1 MTNSLPSLREA
12 RHIVGLALPLS
23 LVQLAQ
29 VAISTT
35 DIVMLGWLGGEA
47 LAGGALGFF
56 AFNLLRTM
64 GFGLIVGTS
73 NLVAADQ
80 RESVA
85 SAHLLAALIVASGAA
100 MLAAGCFV
108 LGGGML
114 GQLGQDPAV
123 AAIAAHYL
131 ILVAPGIFPLFW
143 FYAYRGVV
151 VGRRKTN
158 SLLVITLAT
167 IVINAAFDYGFIY
180 GAFGL
185 PRLGAAGVAASS
197 SIAYLAQFGAI
208 VWVTHASFR
217 FERLVARADIWNS
230 VRRLLAIGIP
240 TAGSYGSEA
249 GFTAVIT
256 LMVGTFGAAALAGH
270 AVVNQITYVVFML
283 SIGLSHATSIG
294 VSEGVGRGSAA
305 AALRSGRTGL
315 VVVAAIMAVFAA
327 LYLLF
332 PHNLLAAF
340 GLGAD
345 TAAVTA
351 VALTLLP
358 LAAAMQIFDGLQNV
372 AIGALRGVQRAGIS
386 FWVTMV
392 GYWVVGVP
400 VAWLLGLQFHLGPAG
415 IWIGLALGLVVTALG
430 MVVTFE
436 RSAMALPSAAAT
448 A

>member
-64 GFGLIVGTS
+64 GFGLIVGIS

-80 RESVA
+80 REGVA
-85 SAHLLAALIVASGAA
+85 SAHLLAALIVASGTA

-131 ILVAPGIFPLFW
+131 VLVAPGIFPLFW

-197 SIAYLAQFGAI
+197 SIAYLVQFGAI

-217 FERLVARADIWNS
+217 FERPVARADIWHS

-240 TAGSYGSEA
+240 TAGSYCSEA

-294 VSEGVGRGSAA
+294 VSEGVGRGNAA
-305 AALRSGRTGL
+305 AALRAGRTGL

-332 PHNLLAAF
+332 PHSLLAAF
-340 GLGAD
+340 GLGD
-345 TAAVTA
+345 TAAVTT
-351 VALTLLP
+351 ALTLLP

-372 AIGALRGVQRAGIS
+372 AIGALRGVQRAGIG

-415 IWIGLALGLVVTALG
+415 IWMGLALGLVVTALG

-436 RSAMALPSAAAT
+436 RSAMALPSAAA
-448 A
+448 AA